1 MLEIEIEE
9 QFLTASQRRKLKK
22 NKKRQKENTTQP
34 LSLKLKEIFPKTL
47 NQRTAF
53 NYYSD
58 GKNLLLHGLPGTGK
72 TFISLY
78 LALKE
83 VFDQNSNY
91 NKAHIVRSVVPTRDM
106 GFLPGSMKQKMDV
119 YEAPYQCICNELF
132 GRGDAY
138 ELLKQKNT
146 IEFMS
151 TSFIRGIT
159 LSDTIVIVDECQNM
173 SSMELHSVMTRLGD
187 NSKILFCGD
196 TRQDDLTSE
205 RKKEVSGL
213 KEFMNILINLDEFEC
228 LDFHEEDIVRS
239 GLVKSY
245 IIERYRQGI

>member
-9 QFLTASQRRKLKK
+9 KFLTTSQRRKLKK
-22 NKKRQKENTTQP
+22 SKRKNQSENQP
-34 LSLKLKEIFPKTL
+34 NLSLKLKEIFPKTL
-47 NQRTAF
+47 NQKNAF
-53 NYYSD
+53 NHYSD

-78 LALKE
+78 LAIKDVLNE
-83 VFDQNSNY
+83 NSDY
-91 NKAHIVRSVVPTRDM
+91 NKIHIVRSVVPTRDM

-119 YEAPYQCICNELF
+119 YEAPYQCICSELF
-132 GRGDAY
+132 RRGDAY
-138 ELLKQKNT
+138 EILKQKNI

-159 LSDTIVIVDECQNM
+159 LNDTIVIVDECQNM
-173 SSMELHSVMTRLGD
+173 SNMELHSVMTRLGD
-187 NSKILFCGD
+187 NSRVLFCGD

-213 KEFMNILINLDEFEC
+213 REFMNILINLQEFEC

-245 IIERYRQGI
+245 IIERYRQGL